1 MDTFKVI
8 KKISPK
14 TSAIMMSA
22 YAMGALINEA
32 LNACA
37 FTVLYKPFELDKLLD
52 LIEKAKYMHEVV
64 KRLRDDHVCSAK

>member
-14 TSAIMMSA
+14 TSAIMMCA

-37 FTVLYKPFELDKLLD
+37 FTVLYKPFEPDKLLDLLD
-52 LIEKAKYMHEVV
+52 LIEKAKYARGCEKVE
-64 KRLRDDHVCSAK
+64 R

>member
-1 MDTFKVI
+1 MNTFKAI

-37 FTVLYKPFELDKLLD
+37 FTVLYKPFEPDKLLD
-52 LIEKAKYMHEVV
+52 LIEKAEVCT
-64 KRLRDDHVCSAK
+64 RL